1 MKAKIRYKK
10 GEPLHKWIER
20 IADYWHF
27 DEELKEVLSE
37 VSKTSYI
44 QGSNDA
50 QRTIFK
56 TNTK

>member
-10 GEPLHKWIER
+10 GEPLHKWIDR

-44 QGSNDA
+44 HGSNDA
-50 QRTIFK
+50 QKILLKREMK
-56 TNTK
+56 